1 MLRKEIFLIICLALF
16 IQVHLPNNGR
26 KRLRSKSE
34 TQPSWRGM
42 HTETF
47 QRKEWIEDRLT
58 AMAASMADSITDAL
72 IKLQELK
79 WIEDRKDFYE

>member
-1 MLRKEIFLIICLALF
+1 
-16 IQVHLPNNGR
+16 
-26 KRLRSKSE
+26 
-34 TQPSWRGM
+34 M